1 MATVNENVQYTLTL
15 KDLLTGKLGEAN
27 ASAQKLEG
35 TMGMLKKGLG
45 LLGVAFAVFKGG
57 EFIKESVEAFHQLE
71 QANAQVQAGLISTK
85 GAAGL
90 TFDDVQKS
98 AKGLASEI
106 PYTKSAILE
115 MQSILLTFPSV
126 TKESFTP
133 ASLMIADMSTRLGKD
148 LNTSAIMVGKA
159 LQDPIKGVTALHKAG
174 ANFSEAQ
181 TEMIKKMVQGGQTAQ
196 AQAVIMK
203 ELETEFGGSAKAAAD
218 ADPMF
223 RFNKMMGAFKI
234 TVGEAGMEL
243 LVVLKPALEA
253 IGSLFVNA
261 GEKLKSFIEW
271 LKEHKELVKA
281 VAIGVGVAIGVYGL
295 YSLIVNAAAIATN
308 IWTVAQWLLNAALNA
323 NPIGIVVVV
332 IGAMVAAIV
341 YAYEKVASFRA
352 GVWATWAVL
361 KEFASIVMDV
371 YTGLGKAIMGVLT
384 FDPKMIAAGATQAIG
399 AVKDA
404 ATRIGGAA
412 KEGYAAGMKDFN
424 TSEKYKKLDDKI
436 SKVGIVGIPGDAG
449 AAGKDT
455 SPKGA
460 KGQQST
466 TINVSIGKLIESFKV
481 STITMKEGANQVEEM
496 VANALLRSVNEFQVH
511 TSV

>member
-27 ASAQKLEG
+27 AAAQQLEG

-45 LLGVAFAVFKGG
+45 LLGVGFAVFKGG

-71 QANAQVQAGLISTK
+71 QANAQVQAGLVSTK

-98 AKGLASEI
+98 AKGLAAQL
-106 PYTKSAILE
+106 PYSRSALLE

-133 ASLMIADMSTRLGKD
+133 ASEIIADMSTRLGQD
-148 LNTSAIMVGKA
+148 LKSSAIQVGKA
-159 LQDPIKGVTALHKAG
+159 LQDPIKGVTALRRVG
-174 ANFSEAQ
+174 VNFNEAQ
-181 TEMIKKMVQGGQTAQ
+181 TEMIKNMVRSGHTAQ
-196 AQAVIMK
+196 AQAAIMK
-203 ELETEFGGSAKAAAD
+203 ELRTEFGGSAKAAAD

-223 RFNKMMGAFKI
+223 RFNKMMGAFKMA
-234 TVGEAGMEL
+234 VGEAGMEL

-253 IGSLFVNA
+253 VGSFFVKA
-261 GEKLKSFIEW
+261 GENLKSFIEY

-281 VAIGVGVAIGVYGL
+281 VAIGVGVAIGVYGV
-295 YSLIVNAAAIATN
+295 YSLVVNAAAIATN
-308 IWTVAQWLLNAALNA
+308 IWTAAQWLLNAALDA
-323 NPIGIVVVV
+323 NPIGIVVVA

-352 GVWATWAVL
+352 GLWATWAVL
-361 KEFASIVMDV
+361 KEFASIVVDV
-371 YTGLGKAIMGVLT
+371 YTGLGKAIMGILT
-384 FDPKMIAAGATQAIG
+384 FDPKMIASGADQAIG
-399 AVKDA
+399 AVRNA
-404 ATRIGGAA
+404 ATRIGTAA
-412 KEGYAAGMKDFN
+412 KEGYAAGLKDFAK
-424 TSEKYKKLDDKI
+424 TEEEKKKEGKI
-436 SKVGIVGIPGDAG
+436 NKVGIVGAPGETG
-449 AAGKDT
+449 AAGKDI

>member
-45 LLGVAFAVFKGG
+45 LLGVGFAVFKGG

-98 AKGLASEI
+98 AKGLASEL
-106 PYTKSAILE
+106 PYSRSAFLE
-115 MQSILLTFPSV
+115 MQSVLLTFPSV

-133 ASLMIADMSTRLGKD
+133 ASELIADMSTRLGQD
-148 LNTSAIMVGKA
+148 LKSSAIQVGKA
-159 LQDPIKGVTALHKAG
+159 LQDPIRGITALHRVG
-174 ANFSEAQ
+174 VNFSEAQ
-181 TEMIKKMVQGGQTAQ
+181 TEMIKKMVHGGKTAQ

-203 ELETEFGGSAKAAAD
+203 ELQTEFGGSAKAAAD

-223 RFNKMMGAFKI
+223 RFNKMMGSFKMA
-234 TVGEAGMEL
+234 VGEAGMEL

-253 IGSLFVNA
+253 IASLFVNA

-281 VAIGVGVAIGVYGL
+281 VAIGVGVAIGIYGL
-295 YSLIVNAAAIATN
+295 YSLAVNAAAIATRV
-308 IWTVAQWLLNAALNA
+308 WTAAQWLLNAALDA
-323 NPIGIVVVV
+323 NPIELVIVA
-332 IGAMVAAIV
+332 IGALVAGIV
-341 YAYEKVASFRA
+341 YAYEKIAAFRA

-361 KEFASIVMDV
+361 KEFGSIVADV
-371 YTGLGKAIMGVLT
+371 FLGVGKAIMGVLT

-424 TSEKYKKLDDKI
+424 TVEKDKKKDEKI
-436 SKVGIVGIPGDAG
+436 NKVNKLGPPGDAG
-449 AAGKDT
+449 ATGKDI
-455 SPKGA
+455 SPNGA